1 MTSNRTDQIEGL
13 CHAALARAPSHRAA
27 FLAEVCGRDEALHK
41 EVASLLLQEA
51 AAERDGGAVGD
62 EGCQLG
68 KGNDLGGGHGFTS
81 SSGTRRSS
89 S

>member
-13 CHAALARAPSHRAA
+13 CHAALARAPSDRAA

-51 AAERDGGAVGD
+51 AAEQFLNVPAVD
-62 EGCQLG
+62 VLRA
-68 KGNDLGGGHGFTS
+68 
-81 SSGTRRSS
+81 SSGRAVSPS
-89 S
+89 AEAGDSEQPIL